1 MEDDPKEQMKRLY
14 TVARAC
20 GIETTSKLAATLNV
34 SQQTV
39 TNWGIRESGIAREG
53 LLAAEE
59 VFGVSALWLVTGKGQ
74 PDLSNLKPVPPPAAE
89 DGYVSA
95 SDLTNLVRIFAE
107 CNDVGREQIL
117 RFAQGVVEESKV
129 SRRSVSATD
138 KRKRR

>member
-1 MEDDPKEQMKRLY
+1 MEDDLNDQMKRLY
-14 TVARAC
+14 EVARAC
-20 GIETTSKLAATLNV
+20 GIETTSKLAAALNV

-59 VFGVSALWLVTGKGQ
+59 VFGVSALWLVTGKGA
-74 PDLSNLKPVPPPAAE
+74 PDLSALKPVPPPAAE

-95 SDLTNLVRIFAE
+95 SDLTQLVRIFAE
-107 CNDVGREQIL
+107 CNDLGRDQIL

-129 SRRSVSATD
+129 TRRNGSTSD